1 MVKKFSWQKK
11 FILALGILSVSSAA
25 IFIRLCQQGIEDVT
39 IGFSLFIAASRLLI
53 TTIIISPT
61 YGKLR
66 EINLKNKATVYSLG
80 AGICLAFHFACWIS
94 SLNFTSVAAS
104 VSLVTTNPLWVAL
117 LSWWFLRQHISP
129 RTIVGIIISLTGSCV
144 IAFAGGNTDFG
155 TNPLLG
161 AILALSGAWFVS
173 GYMLLGKVAQDKGL
187 STTQYAAIA
196 YLTAAICLF
205 PLPLIFGDGYLG
217 YPLPIY
223 LYLILMAIV
232 SQIIGHTSLNWSLR
246 HFSPTTISLLILLEP
261 VISSL
266 LAWWLFMEVPPLL
279 VIVGAIILLLGV
291 LISLKK

>member
-1 MVKKFSWQKK
+1 MVKKLSWRKK
-11 FILALGILSVSSAA
+11 VILALGILSVSSAA
-25 IFIRLCQQGIEDVT
+25 IFIRLCQQEIEDVT
-39 IGFSLFIAASRLLI
+39 ISFSLFIAASRLLI
-53 TTIIISPT
+53 TTMIISPT
-61 YGKLR
+61 YGKLKT
-66 EINLKNKATVYSLG
+66 INLNNQAIVYSLG

-129 RTIVGIIISLTGSCV
+129 TTIVGIIISITGSFV

-161 AILALSGAWFVS
+161 AILALLGAWFVS
-173 GYMLLGKVAQDKGL
+173 GYMLLGKVAQEKGL

-196 YLTAAICLF
+196 YVTAAICLF

-217 YPLPIY
+217 YPFPVYI
-223 LYLILMAIV
+223 YLILMAIV

-266 LAWWLFMEVPPLL
+266 LAWWLFIEVPPLL
-279 VIVGAIILLLGV
+279 VLVGAGILLFGV